1 MLHNAKTM
9 VKALLARDKY
19 TKLLH
24 LTRLKSGREYIRDFE
39 HTQKL
44 LLACKNPR
52 YVNQEDKKEMRA
64 NGGNLERSHL
74 SYILNID
81 TELH

>member
-24 LTRLKSGREYIRDFE
+24 LTRLKSGKEYIRDFE
-39 HTQKL
+39 HT
-44 LLACKNPR
+44 
-52 YVNQEDKKEMRA
+52 
-64 NGGNLERSHL
+64 
-74 SYILNID
+74 
-81 TELH
+81 